1 MSESCSPIPTFVNQ
15 ENPASPAF
23 SCPFKLRRLLHGQA
37 ASPRQ
42 LENTSALSHRVACG
56 NMPCEIRPPAPPD
69 PPEPCL
75 ASSSYPSKSSTSR
88 LSIISH
94 LRIANLESPLFSH
107 SSELPRMYYRAARTP
122 AQLPTRYSSHLPWLS
137 IAYALFCT
145 LLHSLEMQLFC
156 FQAIPHSL

>member
-23 SCPFKLRRLLHGQA
+23 SCPFKLRRLLHAQA

-42 LENTSALSHRVACG
+42 LENTSALSHRVACD
-56 NMPCEIRPPAPPD
+56 NIPCEIRPPAPPD

-88 LSIISH
+88 LSIISP
-94 LRIANLESPLFSH
+94 LRIANLERPLFSH
-107 SSELPRMYYRAARTP
+107 SSELPSMYSRAARTP
-122 AQLPTRYSSHLPWLS
+122 THPPTRCPSRTP
-137 IAYALFCT
+137 
-145 LLHSLEMQLFC
+145 
-156 FQAIPHSL
+156 